1 MGGEFRC
8 ALRSIILLAKHMT
21 LNLTRRLIDVRLRS
35 SRVDGKVFRVNCHL
49 LIKLNFIGKLRAEQP
64 EISYSYTFGSLFIF
78 ASFKFSSISATLY
91 LCSSRRKKWTKTL
104 LLFIEVRNFKWW
116 ENTRKMLGKCDALL
130 CVIQKAFKLRPNKLA
145 FERHLKT
152 IFRFPGYQKKSFCFK

>member
-1 MGGEFRC
+1 MYGCAMMIIKFANSNKFQSRMLLFTIYGREFRC

-64 EISYSYTFGSLFIF
+64 KISYSYTFGSLFIF

-91 LCSSRRKKWTKTL
+91 VAQGEKSEPKLCYYSLRSETL
-104 LLFIEVRNFKWW
+104 NGEKI
-116 ENTRKMLGKCDALL
+116 LGKCLENAMHY
-130 CVIQKAFKLRPNKLA
+130 CV
-145 FERHLKT
+145 
-152 IFRFPGYQKKSFCFK
+152 